1 MCDLK
6 EFLVAVGIIVVFVLT
21 IPWISRLIDVWVDY
35 KNWVLG
41 L

>member
-1 MCDLK
+1 MFELK
-6 EFLVAVGIIVVFVLT
+6 GFLIGIGIGLAFALT
-21 IPWISRLIDVWVDY
+21 VPWMVRLIDVWVDY